1 MEIVLS
7 PKAEDYLSFW
17 EKSGDKIV
25 LKKIAQLTRA
35 ISENPFEG
43 IGKPEQLR
51 HKFSG
56 IWSRRINLEHRVV
69 YEVDYDTITI
79 HSLKGHYFK

>member
-7 PKAEDYLSFW
+7 PKAEDDLSFW
-17 EKSGDKIV
+17 EKSGNIIV

-43 IGKPEQLR
+43 IGKPEQLK

-56 IWSRRINLEHRVV
+56 LWSRRINLEHRVV
-69 YEVDYDTITI
+69 YEVNSDMITI
-79 HSLKGHYFK
+79 YSLKGHYFK